1 MNELVSPYTQYL
13 YNRFNGYDST
23 RSLIQNRYTACL
35 QGLLTIIRNLDQ
47 GFHNARIFPGRR
59 RNCVRAGSVL
69 IACIMLSC
77 HKFFVSLFFS
87 NPTPMRAALCK
98 LLVEALMHVNVCCQI
113 IVNAQNFIYIQYFP
127 AFVNLYQ
134 VNVSTVK
141 HSSCAMVLSF
151 TGK

>member
-1 MNELVSPYTQYL
+1 MSLYHHINYT
-13 YNRFNGYDST
+13 
-23 RSLIQNRYTACL
+23 C
-35 QGLLTIIRNLDQ
+35 IIILMVIIVQDHSEQIHSNVDQ

-59 RNCVRAGSVL
+59 QNCVGEGSVL

-77 HKFFVSLFFS
+77 HKLFVS
-87 NPTPMRAALCK
+87 PTPMRAALCK

-113 IVNAQNFIYIQYFP
+113 IVNAQNFIYVQYFP